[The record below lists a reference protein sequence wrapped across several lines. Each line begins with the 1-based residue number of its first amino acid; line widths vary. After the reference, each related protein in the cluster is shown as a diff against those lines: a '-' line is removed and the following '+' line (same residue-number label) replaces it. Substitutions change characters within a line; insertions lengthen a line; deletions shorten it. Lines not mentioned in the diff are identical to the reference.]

1 MKKLLLLLALPF
13 VFSCGGNS
21 ESTFDANFDFSYS
34 IDTVMIDPKDQI
46 INISLALG
54 NSSAV
59 SPDTKSFFFFD
70 RDRTL
75 LQEVDL
81 EKLALVGSY
90 QFAKDGPNSVGFN
103 PPQIQTLADDRF
115 LIVSR
120 GINVGVFNKQGTK
133 EKSLKFNF
141 KEIAGIDGDEE
152 GLITNQAT
160 ISLNQKYLFALSAL
174 NPNLDEVKLFSINP
188 ELKTGKEILLPIMK
202 QALEYTLLMKMPKR
216 FARLQETIDLQ
227 IFNDQLFISSRV
239 TSDIY
244 RYDYERDSL
253 ELIEFPHQLVPKRK
267 TGQVK
272 NIFDNQEEFES
283 EVEKVMYQIS
293 FGKLIWDDERKMFF
307 RFAHKPILNIN
318 EEWYTKSEVYL
329 FVYDENL
336 TLLGEKYLS
345 ELTVVPSDPFFK
357 DGKLWSYVN
366 VDDELGFRV
375 FTFDF

>member
-1 MKKLLLLLALPF
+1 MNKLHLLLALPF
-13 VFSCGGNS
+13 FFSCGENS
-21 ESTFDANFDFSYS
+21 GSDNDKNFDFSYS

-46 INISLALG
+46 INISLTLG

-81 EKLALVGSY
+81 EKLELVGNY

-115 LIVSR
+115 LIVSN
-120 GINVGVFNKQGTK
+120 GINVGVFNKQGIK
-133 EKSLKFNF
+133 EKGLKFNF
-141 KEIAGIDGDEE
+141 KEIEGLDGDEE
-152 GLITNQAT
+152 GLITHKAT
-160 ISLNQKYLFALSAL
+160 LSPNQKYLFALSAL
-174 NPNLDEVKLFSINP
+174 NPSLDEVKLFSINP

-202 QALEYTLLMKMPKR
+202 QALEYTLLLKMPKR
-216 FARLQETIDLQ
+216 FARWQETIDLQ
-227 IFNDQLFISSRV
+227 IFKDQLLISSKA

-253 ELIEFPHQLVPKRK
+253 VLTEFPHQLVPIRK

-283 EVEKVMYQIS
+283 EVEKVMYQIN
-293 FGKLIWDDERKMFF
+293 FGKLIWDNTRKMFF
-307 RFAHKPILNIN
+307 RFGNIPIPSADGQGF
-318 EEWYTKSEVYL
+318 TKSKVYL

-336 TLLGEKYLS
+336 SLLAEKYLS
-345 ELTVVPSDPFFK
+345 ELTTVPSDPFFK

-366 VDDELGFRV
+366 VEDELGFAV
-375 FTFDF
+375 FTFNF

>member
-1 MKKLLLLLALPF
+1 
-13 VFSCGGNS
+13 
-21 ESTFDANFDFSYS
+21 
-34 IDTVMIDPKDQI
+34 
-46 INISLALG
+46 
-54 NSSAV
+54 
-59 SPDTKSFFFFD
+59 
-70 RDRTL
+70 
-75 LQEVDL
+75 
-81 EKLALVGSY
+81 
-90 QFAKDGPNSVGFN
+90 
-103 PPQIQTLADDRF
+103 
-115 LIVSR
+115 
-120 GINVGVFNKQGTK
+120 
-133 EKSLKFNF
+133 
-141 KEIAGIDGDEE
+141 
-152 GLITNQAT
+152 
-160 ISLNQKYLFALSAL
+160 
-174 NPNLDEVKLFSINP
+174 
-188 ELKTGKEILLPIMK
+188 
-202 QALEYTLLMKMPKR
+202 
-216 FARLQETIDLQ
+216 
-227 IFNDQLFISSRV
+227 V

-307 RFAHKPILNIN
+307 RFAHKPILNPN